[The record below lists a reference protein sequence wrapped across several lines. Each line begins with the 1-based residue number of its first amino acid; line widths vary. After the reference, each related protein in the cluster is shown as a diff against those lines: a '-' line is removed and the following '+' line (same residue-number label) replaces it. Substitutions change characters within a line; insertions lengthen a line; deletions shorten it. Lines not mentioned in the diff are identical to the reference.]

1 MICYTWAII
10 DRDRIVAG
18 GIDLDKDLIILPV
31 ILGILFGTIARL
43 FMLRTD
49 YRQYPTYPHGRIIH
63 IALGFIAAFIGS
75 AAVPAVMAKDWSAV
89 TFLGLA
95 AQQFRDVR
103 NMERNTLQELDK
115 MELVPRGAAYIEGS
129 ARAFEGRNYLVMFT
143 SIITTLVSALANIW
157 WGIAVGILL
166 LFLDK
171 INMSG
176 KTISHIADIEEGRVR
191 IEGSGIYVDNI
202 FIMNVGLKA
211 DRKVIEERAVG
222 IIVRPKNANANVTLA
237 NLGQRQ
243 AMLHDVSN
251 ILGVYRDTGEPMLVP
266 LSKRNLNDGSLGLLL
281 FPQEREINQ
290 VIAVL
295 KQVPVLESAVRLPS
309 EAYRG

>member
-1 MICYTWAII
+1 
-10 DRDRIVAG
+10 
-18 GIDLDKDLIILPV
+18 
-31 ILGILFGTIARL
+31 
-43 FMLRTD
+43 
-49 YRQYPTYPHGRIIH
+49 
-63 IALGFIAAFIGS
+63 
-75 AAVPAVMAKDWSAV
+75 
-89 TFLGLA
+89 
-95 AQQFRDVR
+95 
-103 NMERNTLQELDK
+103 
-115 MELVPRGAAYIEGS
+115 
-129 ARAFEGRNYLVMFT
+129 MFT
-143 SIITTLVSALANIW
+143 SIITTLVSALVNIW
-157 WGIAVGILL
+157 WGVAVGILL

-202 FIMNVGLKA
+202 FMMNVGLKA

>member
-1 MICYTWAII
+1 
-10 DRDRIVAG
+10 
-18 GIDLDKDLIILPV
+18 LDKDLIILPV

>member
-1 MICYTWAII
+1 M
-10 DRDRIVAG
+10 G
-18 GIDLDKDLIILPV
+18 KDLIILPV

-176 KTISHIADIEEGRVR
+176 QTISHIADIEEGRVR

-202 FIMNVGLKA
+202 FMMNVGLKA

>member
-1 MICYTWAII
+1 M
-10 DRDRIVAG
+10 
-18 GIDLDKDLIILPV
+18 DKDLIILPV

>member
-1 MICYTWAII
+1 M
-10 DRDRIVAG
+10 G
-18 GIDLDKDLIILPV
+18 KDLIILPV
-31 ILGILFGTIARL
+31 ILGIFFGTIARL

-143 SIITTLVSALANIW
+143 SIITTLVSALVNIW
-157 WGIAVGILL
+157 WGVAVGILL

-202 FIMNVGLKA
+202 FMMNVGLKA